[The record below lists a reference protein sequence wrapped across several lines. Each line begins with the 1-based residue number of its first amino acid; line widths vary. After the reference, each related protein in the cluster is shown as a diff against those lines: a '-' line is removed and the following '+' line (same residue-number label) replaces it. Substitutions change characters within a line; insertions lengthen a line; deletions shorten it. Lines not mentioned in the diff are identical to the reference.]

1 LTQIGVVSASLITT
15 ASNHEQRLGQLE
27 NKSAS
32 VDTSITNINTFTQS
46 VNDRFTTLGIYTGS
60 VNSDLTSIHQT
71 TASLN
76 LFTASAYVSFSLMT
90 ASIDDHE
97 DRITYVEGTLG
108 ITGGNPLVPLN
119 AFSASAKISIANLE
133 AATGSYET
141 MGRGII
147 SGSSQLSGTTITDLT
162 ILNLTTISQ
171 TASVIFSSG
180 SNKFGDFSND
190 IHSFTGS
197 VEISGSLTTIGTQTL
212 NSFTVLSNVGQNLNF
227 ANDDA
232 AAIGGVPLY
241 GLYRNGNFIVIRLT

>member
-1 LTQIGVVSASLITT
+1 
-15 ASNHEQRLGQLE
+15 
-27 NKSAS
+27 
-32 VDTSITNINTFTQS
+32 
-46 VNDRFTTLGIYTGS
+46 
-60 VNSDLTSIHQT
+60 
-71 TASLN
+71 
-76 LFTASAYVSFSLMT
+76 
-90 ASIDDHE
+90 
-97 DRITYVEGTLG
+97 
-108 ITGGNPLVPLN
+108 
-119 AFSASAKISIANLE
+119 
-133 AATGSYET
+133 